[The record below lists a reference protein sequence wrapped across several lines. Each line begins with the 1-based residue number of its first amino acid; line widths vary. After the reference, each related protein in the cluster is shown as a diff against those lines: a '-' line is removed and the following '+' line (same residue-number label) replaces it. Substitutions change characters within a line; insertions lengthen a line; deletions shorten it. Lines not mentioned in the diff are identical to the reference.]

1 MPAVTASECVYHP
14 DVPEDG
20 SSLTLSPVTAPE
32 RAPGDAADLAERLRF
47 ESLVSDLSA
56 TFVNLA
62 AGEVDSAI
70 EDAQRRIVEELGL
83 DRSSLFQLDAS
94 GNDLLF
100 THQWARA
107 GMPAAPDRLS
117 ARESFPALLERVLA
131 GDVVAFSSVDD
142 VQGTIDRETLRRFG
156 AKSNVTI
163 PLKVGGRIIGALAF
177 GTISHERA
185 WPPTL
190 VNRLGLMATVFANA
204 LARKRS
210 DRALH
215 DAHAEVVRLKDRLS
229 QENVYLRQA
238 ARENLGTP
246 VVGRSPAILR
256 VLEQVRQVAATD
268 ATVLL
273 LGETGTGKEL
283 FAAQIHDSSARRDRT
298 MVRVNCAAIPSALV
312 ESELFGREKG
322 AYTGALSRQLG
333 RFEAADQ
340 STIFLDEIGDLPAEV
355 QVKLLRVLEN
365 RQIERL
371 GSPRPI
377 KVDTRIIAATH
388 RNLESAILE
397 GRFREDLFYRL
408 NVFPI
413 VVPPLRD
420 RLEDVQPLVERF
432 VEDFSTTFGK
442 RVDSI
447 ARSSMTALQ
456 QYAWP
461 GNVREL
467 RNVVER
473 AMIITSGG
481 RLVIEPPVVTAS
493 NRRHSMKLVD
503 VEEGH
508 IRAVLAATNWRVRGP
523 GGAAE
528 QLGLKPTTL
537 ESRMNKLGL
546 RRPKV

>member
-1 MPAVTASECVYHP
+1 MS
-14 DVPEDG
+14 DD
-20 SSLTLSPVTAPE
+20 
-32 RAPGDAADLAERLRF
+32 RAPGTCSRPTLPEDAPDDLSTLSERLRF
-47 ESLVSDLSA
+47 ESLVSELSA
-56 TFVNLA
+56 RFVHLP
-62 AGEVDSAI
+62 AGEVDAAI
-70 EDAQRRIVEELGL
+70 EDAQRQIVETLDL
-83 DRSSLFQLDAS
+83 DRSTLFQMDETNS
-94 GNDLLF
+94 DLVY
-100 THQWARA
+100 THYWARP
-107 GMPAAPDRLS
+107 GMPTAPRQLS
-117 ARESFPALLERVLA
+117 AREHFPALTERVLA
-131 GDVVAFSSVDD
+131 GEVVAFSSVDE
-142 VQGTIDRETLRRFG
+142 VEGPVDRDTLRRFG
-156 AKSNVTI
+156 AQSSVTI
-163 PLKVGGRIIGALAF
+163 PLKVGGRTIGALAF
-177 GTISHERA
+177 GTISRERS
-185 WPPTL
+185 WPSSL
-190 VNRLGLMATVFANA
+190 VSRLGLMATVFANA

-229 QENVYLRQA
+229 QENVYLREA
-238 ARENLGTP
+238 AREALGAP
-246 VVGRSPAILR
+246 VVGHSPAILR

-283 FAAQIHDSSARRDRT
+283 FAAQIHDASKRRDRT

-322 AYTGALSRQLG
+322 AYTGALSRQMG

-340 STIFLDEIGDLPAEV
+340 STIFLDEIGDLPPEV

-365 RQIERL
+365 RQVERL

-377 KVDTRIIAATH
+377 KVDVRIITATH
-388 RNLESAILE
+388 CNLESAILE
-397 GRFREDLFYRL
+397 GTFREDLFYRL

-432 VEDFSTTFGK
+432 VEDFSKTFGK

-447 ARSSMTALQ
+447 AKASMTALQ

-473 AMIITSGG
+473 AMIITTGG
-481 RLVIEPPVVTAS
+481 RLVIEPPVVTAT
-493 NRRHSMKLVD
+493 NRRHSMKLAD

-528 QLGLKPTTL
+528 QLDLKPTTL
-537 ESRMNKLGL
+537 ESRMNKLGV
-546 RRPKV
+546 RRPNA

>member
-1 MPAVTASECVYHP
+1 M
-14 DVPEDG
+14 
-20 SSLTLSPVTAPE
+20 
-32 RAPGDAADLAERLRF
+32 
-47 ESLVSDLSA
+47 
-56 TFVNLA
+56 
-62 AGEVDSAI
+62 AGEVDTAI

-94 GNDLLF
+94 ANDLLF
-100 THQWARA
+100 THQWARP

-131 GDVVAFSSVDD
+131 GEVVAFSSVDD
-142 VQGTIDRETLRRFG
+142 VRGPVDRETLRRFSTM
-156 AKSNVTI
+156 SNVTI

-185 WPPTL
+185 WPPQL
-190 VNRLGLMATVFANA
+190 VNRLCLMATVFANA

-210 DRALH
+210 DHALQ

-238 ARENLGTP
+238 ARETLGTP
-246 VVGRSPAILR
+246 IMGRSPAIQR

-283 FAAQIHDSSARRDRT
+283 FATRIHDASARRDRA

-322 AYTGALSRQLG
+322 AYTGALSRQMG

-340 STIFLDEIGDLPAEV
+340 STIFLDEIGDLPPEV

-371 GSPRPI
+371 GSPRPV

-388 RNLESAILE
+388 RNLESAIVE
-397 GRFREDLFYRL
+397 GHFREDLFYRL

-413 VVPPLRD
+413 LVPPLRD
-420 RLEDVQPLVERF
+420 RLEDVPLLVERF
-432 VEDFSTTFGK
+432 VADFSKTSGK

-447 ARSSMTALQ
+447 AKSSLTALQ

-473 AMIITSGG
+473 AMIVTTGG
-481 RLVIEPPVVTAS
+481 RLVIEPPAVTAG
-493 NRRHSMKLVD
+493 NRNHSMKLAD
-503 VEEGH
+503 VEAGH

-537 ESRMNKLGL
+537 ESRMSRLGL
-546 RRPKV
+546 RRPKA